1 MMIVFN
7 PKNYL
12 LGRKSKLITLFV
24 MFFSVLYLYSY
35 REVNIPEDLFFY
47 TDKYC
52 HVNDECIV
60 NMKNITPFEWD
71 YMYVINSG
79 YERKE
84 VESAINLKID
94 VDLDNFSK
102 IIFVRD
108 NKLVHLE
115 HYFYVSDFEK
125 ALLLNFDVKKKEKK
139 PIEYY
144 VISKDDA
151 DVLMKKEE
159 DTDNRSDKRSFY
171 WFSYANEN
179 QVVRID

>member
-12 LGRKSKLITLFV
+12 LGRKSKLVTLFI
-24 MFFSVLYLYSY
+24 MFFSVFYLYSY
-35 REVNIPEDLFFY
+35 RNINIVEGIFDY

-60 NMKNITPFEWD
+60 NMKKATPFEWD
-71 YMYVINSG
+71 YMYVIDSG
-79 YERKE
+79 FERKV

-102 IIFVRD
+102 IIFVKD
-108 NKLVHLE
+108 NKLVHIE
-115 HYFYVSDFEK
+115 HYYYYSDFEK
-125 ALLLNFDVKKKEKK
+125 ALILNFDIRKKGKK
-139 PIEYY
+139 PIKYY
-144 VISKDDA
+144 VISQDNA

-159 DTDNRSDKRSFY
+159 VPDNRAYY

-179 QVVRID
+179 QVVRVD